1 MDVHEDF
8 CIHKSLF
15 CLIIWSAISYVTSS
29 FPFDAIRCLFE
40 LSANSAAPFNVTA
53 TKAGILILYVLT
65 GLSESPYDL
74 YFTKS
79 GTSDYV
85 IHHGLQITDA
95 FTTCFRV
102 RTTDKSTTDRTV
114 VSYSTFRNDN
124 EILINKM
131 SQIQL
136 WVNNKVV

>member
-1 MDVHEDF
+1 M
-8 CIHKSLF
+8 LQ
-15 CLIIWSAISYVTSS
+15 
-29 FPFDAIRCLFE
+29 
-40 LSANSAAPFNVTA
+40 
-53 TKAGILILYVLT
+53 
-65 GLSESPYDL
+65 SPYDL

-95 FTTCFRV
+95 FTMCFRV
-102 RTTDKSTTDRTV
+102 RTTDKAGTDRTV
-114 VSYSTFRNDN
+114 VSYSTSIYTN

-136 WVNNKVV
+136 WINDKLM